1 MSRLQK
7 KCLIASGALHVLLLL
22 VLLMTSAFLIK
33 EEEPVDQQVL
43 RFVPD
48 RLVDEALR
56 QPAAAQTAAQPTPV
70 QPTPP
75 PQTEP
80 PPRRQEPPPKVE
92 PMPPEPMPEPIKPR
106 VEPRREPTPKPEP
119 KVEPKKVDPPK
130 PKPEPVRKPEPKPIE
145 LNLNPVVRS
154 NADAVRKLEEQRAAE
169 LKRQAE
175 AQREAQRRIDDAIN
189 RVSTLEARLTESK
202 VGATAVDLGTV
213 GVSYASYDSWVQKV
227 YWDAWR
233 PPNDIAAGRS
243 IVKVK
248 VVIRRDGTVE
258 SAVVTAASGT
268 AALDNN
274 IRQLL
279 ARVKTM
285 GRPFPEGAKEAKR
298 TYNIDFNLEAK
309 LGSG

>member
-22 VLLMTSAFLIK
+22 VGLMTSAFLIK

-48 RLVDEALR
+48 HLVDEALR
-56 QPAAAQTAAQPTPV
+56 QPAATQAAQPPPV
-70 QPTPP
+70 QQTPP
-75 PQTEP
+75 PQAEP
-80 PPRRQEPPPKVE
+80 PPRQQEPPPKVE
-92 PMPPEPMPEPIKPR
+92 PAPEREPR
-106 VEPRREPTPKPEP
+106 VETR
-119 KVEPKKVDPPK
+119 KVEPPKPKKEEPPK

-154 NADAVRKLEEQRAAE
+154 NADAVRKLEEQKTAE

-202 VGATAVDLGTV
+202 VGATPVDLGTV

>member
-48 RLVDEALR
+48 HLVEEPLR
-56 QPAAAQTAAQPTPV
+56 QPAAAQAAAQPPPV
-70 QPTPP
+70 QQTPP
-75 PQTEP
+75 PQVEP
-80 PPRRQEPPPKVE
+80 PPRQQEPSPKVE
-92 PMPPEPMPEPIKPR
+92 PKPPEPKPEHIKPR
-106 VEPRREPTPKPEP
+106 VEPKPTPKPEP
-119 KVEPKKVDPPK
+119 KDEPKKLEPPK
-130 PKPEPVRKPEPKPIE
+130 PKPEPVKQPAPRPIE
-145 LNLNPVVRS
+145 VNLKTTVRS
-154 NADAVRKLEEQRAAE
+154 NADAIQK
-169 LKRQAE
+169 
-175 AQREAQRRIDDAIN
+175 QREQQLAEERKQQELHKQRTEDALR
-189 RVSTLEARLTESK
+189 RVTNLEARLTESK
-202 VGATAVDLGTV
+202 VGATAVDFGTV

-233 PPNDIAAGRS
+233 PPNDLAAGRS

-258 SAVVTAASGT
+258 SATVTGASGT

>member
-1 MSRLQK
+1 
-7 KCLIASGALHVLLLL
+7 
-22 VLLMTSAFLIK
+22 
-33 EEEPVDQQVL
+33 
-43 RFVPD
+43 
-48 RLVDEALR
+48 
-56 QPAAAQTAAQPTPV
+56 
-70 QPTPP
+70 
-75 PQTEP
+75 
-80 PPRRQEPPPKVE
+80 VE
-92 PMPPEPMPEPIKPR
+92 PKPPEPKPEPVKPR
-106 VEPRREPTPKPEP
+106 VEPKPEPKPEP

-130 PKPEPVRKPEPKPIE
+130 PKPEPVKKPAPKPIE
-145 LNLNPVVRS
+145 VSLKTTVRS
-154 NADAVRKLEEQRAAE
+154 NEEAIQKQREQKAEAA
-169 LKRQAE
+169 KKQQAE
-175 AQREAQRRIDDAIN
+175 ADRRREEALS
-189 RVSTLEARLTESK
+189 RVSSLESRPNKPT
-202 VGATAVDLGTV
+202 VGASSVDFGTV

-233 PPNDIAAGRS
+233 PPNDLAAGHS

-258 SAVVTAASGT
+258 SATVTGASGT

>member
-7 KCLIASGALHVLLLL
+7 KCLIASGALHALLLL
-22 VLLMTSAFLIK
+22 VVLMTSAFLVK
-33 EEEPVDQQVL
+33 QEEPVDQQVL
-43 RFVPD
+43 TFVPD
-48 RLVDEALR
+48 QLVDEALR
-56 QPAAAQTAAQPTPV
+56 QPAAAQAAAQPPPV
-70 QPTPP
+70 QQTPP
-75 PQTEP
+75 PQAEP
-80 PPRRQEPPPKVE
+80 PPRQQEPPPKVE
-92 PMPPEPMPEPIKPR
+92 TKPPEPKPEPVKPK
-106 VEPRREPTPKPEP
+106 VEPKPKQEP
-119 KVEPKKVDPPK
+119 KVEPKKADPPK
-130 PKPEPVRKPEPKPIE
+130 PKPEPVKKPEPKPIE
-145 LNLNPVVRS
+145 LNLKPVVRS
-154 NADAVRKLEEQRAAE
+154 NADAVRKLEEQKAAE

-175 AQREAQRRIDDAIN
+175 SQREAQRRIDDAIN

-233 PPNDIAAGRS
+233 PPNDLAAGRS

>member
-7 KCLIASGALHVLLLL
+7 KCIIASGALHALLLL
-22 VLLMTSAFLIK
+22 VVLMTSAFLVK
-33 EEEPVDQQVL
+33 QEEPVDQQVL
-43 RFVPD
+43 TFIPD
-48 RLVDEALR
+48 QLVDEALR
-56 QPAAAQTAAQPTPV
+56 QPAAAQAAAQPPPV
-70 QPTPP
+70 QQTPP
-75 PQTEP
+75 PQVEP
-80 PPRRQEPPPKVE
+80 PPRQQEPPPKVE
-92 PMPPEPMPEPIKPR
+92 PKPPEAKPEPVKPK
-106 VEPRREPTPKPEP
+106 PEPTTKPEP
-119 KVEPKKVDPPK
+119 KVEPKKVNPPK

-154 NADAVRKLEEQRAAE
+154 NADAVRKLEEQKAAE
-169 LKRQAE
+169 LKRQA
-175 AQREAQRRIDDAIN
+175 EAQRRIDDAIN

-202 VGATAVDLGTV
+202 VGATPVDLGTV

>member
-7 KCLIASGALHVLLLL
+7 KCLIASGALHALLLL
-22 VLLMTSAFLIK
+22 VVLMTSAFLVK
-33 EEEPVDQQVL
+33 QEEPVDQQVL
-43 RFVPD
+43 TFIPD
-48 RLVDEALR
+48 QLVDEALR
-56 QPAAAQTAAQPTPV
+56 QPAGAQAAAQPPPV
-70 QPTPP
+70 QQTPP
-75 PQTEP
+75 PQVEP
-80 PPRRQEPPPKVE
+80 PPRQQEPPPKVE
-92 PMPPEPMPEPIKPR
+92 PKPPEPKPEPVKPR
-106 VEPRREPTPKPEP
+106 VEPKPEPKPEP

-130 PKPEPVRKPEPKPIE
+130 PKPEPVKKPAPKPIE
-145 LNLNPVVRS
+145 VSLKTTVRS
-154 NADAVRKLEEQRAAE
+154 NEEAIQKQREQKAEAA
-169 LKRQAE
+169 KKQQAE
-175 AQREAQRRIDDAIN
+175 ADRRREEALS
-189 RVSTLEARLTESK
+189 RVSSLESRLNKPT
-202 VGATAVDLGTV
+202 VGASSVDFGTV

-233 PPNDIAAGRS
+233 PPNDLAAGRS

-258 SAVVTAASGT
+258 SATVTGASGT

>member
-7 KCLIASGALHVLLLL
+7 KCLIASGALHALLLL
-22 VLLMTSAFLIK
+22 VVLMTSAFLVK
-33 EEEPVDQQVL
+33 QEEPVDQQVL
-43 RFVPD
+43 TFIPD
-48 RLVDEALR
+48 QLVDEALR
-56 QPAAAQTAAQPTPV
+56 QPAGAQAAAQLPPV
-70 QPTPP
+70 QQTPS
-75 PQTEP
+75 PQVEP

-92 PMPPEPMPEPIKPR
+92 PMPPEPMPEPVKPR
-106 VEPRREPTPKPEP
+106 VEPR
-119 KVEPKKVDPPK
+119 KVDPPK
-130 PKPEPVRKPEPKPIE
+130 PKPEPIKKLPPKPIE
-145 LNLNPVVRS
+145 VSLKTTVRS
-154 NADAVRKLEEQRAAE
+154 NADTIRKQQEQKAEAAR
-169 LKRQAE
+169 KQQAE
-175 AQREAQRRIDDAIN
+175 ANRRTAEALE
-189 RVSTLEARLTESK
+189 RVNNLEARLTESK
-202 VGATAVDLGTV
+202 VGATAVDFGTV

-233 PPNDIAAGRS
+233 PPNDLAAGRS

-258 SAVVTAASGT
+258 SATITGASGT
-268 AALDNN
+268 GALDNN